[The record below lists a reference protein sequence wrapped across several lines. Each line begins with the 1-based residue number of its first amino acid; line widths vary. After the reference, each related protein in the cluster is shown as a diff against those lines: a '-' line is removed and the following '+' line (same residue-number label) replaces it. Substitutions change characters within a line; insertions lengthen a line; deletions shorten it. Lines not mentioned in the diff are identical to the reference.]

1 MSNLK
6 TYRINRGITQKQLAD
21 MSGVP
26 LSMVQKYEGK
36 FKDINHAFAIT
47 VLKLAD
53 ALGVEVR
60 DLMED

>member
-6 TYRINRGITQKQLAD
+6 AIRTNRGITQKQLSES
-21 MSGVP
+21 SGVP

-36 FKDINHAFAIT
+36 FKDINHACAIT